1 MIPKYVAEYRPRA
14 TVHDEQRGD
23 LVPTLVPSEGPP
35 ELDQVPFGF
44 GVTTWYLT
52 DERLIQQT
60 EVGDGFNFQYIPLE
74 KISSVEYGTKLN
86 LPALILGAIAA
97 LIGLSGVLS
106 DASDA
111 GVLFLLAGAACIGYA
126 YYRRRQVLAVSASG
140 SASFSLTIS
149 SGDQVDEFLWYIHAE
164 QQKQSEP
171 VLRH

>member
-1 MIPKYVAEYRPRA
+1 MSQSTDRVQRYMTNSEEISYQLSFRPR
-14 TVHDEQRGD
+14 G
-23 LVPTLVPSEGPP
+23 LLNWIKS
-35 ELDQVPFGF
+35 LFGF

-60 EVGDGFNFQYIPLE
+60 EVGGGFNFQYIPLE

-86 LPALILGAIAA
+86 FPALILGSIAA

-111 GVLFLLAGAACIGYA
+111 GVLFLLIGAASIGYA